1 MYANFGMLERFV
13 AVAKHHFIIL
23 SINIV
28 ILTTKVERWWMVI
41 KFIQAKNELIG
52 WFDDTRVFYRLFVLR
67 NETANKMYYV
77 SFNKDQLIHR
87 NKNQLTFF
95 WHIIDHVYWWH
106 QSMLESKQW
115 RILKRLSSS

>member
-41 KFIQAKNELIG
+41 KFIQAENDKSFLSSFCIAQWNSKQN
-52 WFDDTRVFYRLFVLR
+52 VLR
-67 NETANKMYYV
+67 EFQQGSA
-77 SFNKDQLIHR
+77 D
-87 NKNQLTFF
+87 
-95 WHIIDHVYWWH
+95 
-106 QSMLESKQW
+106 
-115 RILKRLSSS
+115 SS

>member
-95 WHIIDHVYWWH
+95 DTFMIMFTGDTN
-106 QSMLESKQW
+106 QC
-115 RILKRLSSS
+115 